1 MRTILSL
8 LLLMTSILGAY
19 SQPDPGIAPSPALNY
34 DWRPGIISITELV
47 GGPGLGTTDRQYAK
61 YFYGITTMA
70 GYQFTRNIKTCLGV
84 GVSRHNEGFLYPVF
98 ADVRFSFSAN
108 EIVPFV
114 AAQAGLNLDF
124 NDTGTNAWPYISP
137 SVGVKWVAAN
147 RTGLS
152 LSAGVLSMSGGGIRH
167 SFVNVRLGVEYK
179 FKKAAR
185 SL

>member
-1 MRTILSL
+1 MRTTLSL
-8 LLLMTSILGAY
+8 LLLLVTVTVAY

-34 DWRPGIISITELV
+34 DWRPGIVSITELTA
-47 GGPGLGTTDRQYAK
+47 GPGLGTTDVRYAR
-61 YFYGITTMA
+61 YYYGITTMA

-108 EIVPFV
+108 ELVPFV

-124 NDTGTNAWPYISP
+124 SDSGTNAWPYISP
-137 SVGVKWVAAN
+137 TVGVKWVAAN

-152 LSAGVLSMSGGGIRH
+152 FSAGVLSMSGGGTRH
-167 SFVNVRLGVEYK
+167 SFLSLKLGIEFK
-179 FKKAAR
+179 FRQSPGA
-185 SL
+185 L

>member
-1 MRTILSL
+1 MKAKLTIL
-8 LLLMTSILGAY
+8 LLLITIIGVYA
-19 SQPDPGIAPSPALNY
+19 QPDPGIAPSPALNY
-34 DWRPGIISITELV
+34 DWRPGIISITELG
-47 GGPGLGTTDRQYAK
+47 GGPGLGTTNVQYAK

-84 GVSRHNEGFLYPVF
+84 GVSRHNDGFLYPIF

-114 AAQAGLNLDF
+114 AAQGGLNFDF
-124 NDTGTNAWPYISP
+124 NDSGNAVWPYINP

-152 LSAGVLSMSGGGIRH
+152 LSAGVLSMSGGGTRH
-167 SFVNVRLGVEYK
+167 SFVNIRLGVEYK
-179 FKKAAR
+179 FKKASR
-185 SL
+185 II